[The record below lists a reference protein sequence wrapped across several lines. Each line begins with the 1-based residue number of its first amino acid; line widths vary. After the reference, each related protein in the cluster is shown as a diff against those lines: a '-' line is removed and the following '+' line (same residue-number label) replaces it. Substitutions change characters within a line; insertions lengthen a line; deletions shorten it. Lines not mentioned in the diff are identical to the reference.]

1 MKNIQKSALAFAS
14 ILMML
19 VMAVVT
25 DSKASVREGDP
36 APDTQVKIFYQ
47 YSVLQDQSNFH
58 DYINNSITV
67 LAFIPSIQSTN
78 EYADVMT
85 ASLQAYI
92 LQALGLD
99 QEQYWNSGKYINVLV
114 ATRDNMET
122 VQQYAINNQL
132 DLIFADNEDGKFGEE
147 FGVIQNAD
155 NASSTVLIIDENK
168 KIVHIDEYYRGEG
181 EKLQTVM
188 TELNKLLGIEEDL
201 TTNSYGPLYQG
212 DMARD
217 FQFDYVTVNNFGS
230 GSTMK
235 QSGALSDY
243 IGKKNIILGFYPAPF
258 SMGCGMELTTFDYMV
273 AGEESEVKMPEEY
286 TKDLEILMVS
296 NEGTD
301 MLSKWFE
308 SMSFKNVKLISD
320 LNVDISAKYNSF
332 NFYSGYNNRT
342 IFLIDKQGVVRY
354 IDWDYNVLDK
364 DLKLLQEEIKK
375 LDA

>member
-1 MKNIQKSALAFAS
+1 MKNIQRNTLAFAS
-14 ILMML
+14 ILIIL
-19 VMAVVT
+19 IMAVVT
-25 DSKASVREGDP
+25 DSNASVREGDQSP
-36 APDTQVKIFYQ
+36 NSTVKIFYQ
-47 YSVLQDQSNFH
+47 YGSYEDQTNFH
-58 DYINNSITV
+58 DYINNTITV

-92 LQALGLD
+92 LQALGFD
-99 QEQYWNSGKYINVLV
+99 PEQYYNSGKYVNVIV
-114 ATRDNMET
+114 ATRDNVET
-122 VQQYAINNQL
+122 VQQYAVNNQL
-132 DLIFADNEDGKFGEE
+132 DLTFADNSDGSFGSE
-147 FGVIQNAD
+147 FGVIQNGD
-155 NASSTVLIIDENK
+155 NASATVMVIDENK
-168 KIVHIDEYYRGEG
+168 QIVHVDEYYRGEG

-188 TELNKLLGIEEDL
+188 SKLNKLIGIEETL
-201 TTNSYGPLYQG
+201 TTESYGALYEG
-212 DMARD
+212 DPARD
-217 FQFDYVTVNNFGS
+217 FIFDYVAISEYSS
-230 GSTMK
+230 GSSMK

-273 AGEESEVKMPEEY
+273 AGEESEVKMPEEF
-286 TKDLEILMVS
+286 TKDLEVFMVS
-296 NEGTD
+296 NESTD

-320 LNVDISAKYNSF
+320 LNADISAKYNSF
-332 NFYSGYNNRT
+332 NFFSGYNNRT

-354 IDWDYNVLDK
+354 IDWDYNVVDK